1 MAANWVPP
9 HKLIF
14 TFIARWRIIICDTWV
29 KKHDMF
35 FYGEK
40 YQRYWFFILLFLE
53 FKCKVPLISGIHLPK
68 LWSRITDRMILFW
81 YDSLKEENYTCMK
94 MLRHSVLFLGMLQY
108 ADPNRCIFMG
118 RKFLS
123 LDYIIEHGQRLTQ
136 NSNWYQYWFSIP
148 VSGKSNFHW
157 FWIKRYFSLKYRK
170 MKYWLFEV

>member
-53 FKCKVPLISGIHLPK
+53 FKCKIPLISGIHLLK

-94 MLRHSVLFLGMLQY
+94 MLRHSVLFLVNVAICWWQSMHFYG
-108 ADPNRCIFMG
+108 AKIP
-118 RKFLS
+118 
-123 LDYIIEHGQRLTQ
+123 IIGLYHRARPETETEFKLI
-136 NSNWYQYWFSIP
+136 S
-148 VSGKSNFHW
+148 VLVFHTC
-157 FWIKRYFSLKYRK
+157 
-170 MKYWLFEV
+170 

>member
-35 FYGEK
+35 FMEK
-40 YQRYWFFILLFLE
+40 NIKDIGFSFFFFWNSNAKYLWFLE
-53 FKCKVPLISGIHLPK
+53 LPK

>member
-40 YQRYWFFILLFLE
+40 YQRYWFFILLFWNAKYLWFLE
-53 FKCKVPLISGIHLPK
+53 LPK

-94 MLRHSVLFLGMLQY
+94 MLRHSVLFLVNVAICWWQSMHFYG
-108 ADPNRCIFMG
+108 AKIP
-118 RKFLS
+118 
-123 LDYIIEHGQRLTQ
+123 IIGLYHRARTETDTEFKLI
-136 NSNWYQYWFSIP
+136 S
-148 VSGKSNFHW
+148 VLVFHTC
-157 FWIKRYFSLKYRK
+157 
-170 MKYWLFEV
+170 

>member
-40 YQRYWFFILLFLE
+40 YQRYWFFILLFWSSNAKYLWFLE
-53 FKCKVPLISGIHLPK
+53 LPK

-94 MLRHSVLFLGMLQY
+94 MLRHSVLFLVNVAICWWQSMHFYG
-108 ADPNRCIFMG
+108 AKIP
-118 RKFLS
+118 
-123 LDYIIEHGQRLTQ
+123 IIGLYHRARTETDTEFKLI
-136 NSNWYQYWFSIP
+136 S
-148 VSGKSNFHW
+148 VLVFHTC
-157 FWIKRYFSLKYRK
+157 
-170 MKYWLFEV
+170 

>member
-53 FKCKVPLISGIHLPK
+53 FKYKIPLISGIHLPK

-94 MLRHSVLFLGMLQY
+94 MLRHSVLFLVNVAICWWQSMHFYG
-108 ADPNRCIFMG
+108 AKIP
-118 RKFLS
+118 
-123 LDYIIEHGQRLTQ
+123 IIGLYHRARTETDTEFKLI
-136 NSNWYQYWFSIP
+136 S
-148 VSGKSNFHW
+148 VLVFHTC
-157 FWIKRYFSLKYRK
+157 
-170 MKYWLFEV
+170 

>member
-14 TFIARWRIIICDTWV
+14 TFIARCRIIICDTWV

-40 YQRYWFFILLFLE
+40 YQRYWFFILLFFWNSNAKYLWFLE
-53 FKCKVPLISGIHLPK
+53 LPK

-94 MLRHSVLFLGMLQY
+94 MLRHSVLFLVNVAICWWQSMHFYG
-108 ADPNRCIFMG
+108 AKIP
-118 RKFLS
+118 
-123 LDYIIEHGQRLTQ
+123 IIGLYHRARTETDTEFKLI
-136 NSNWYQYWFSIP
+136 S
-148 VSGKSNFHW
+148 VLVFHTC
-157 FWIKRYFSLKYRK
+157 
-170 MKYWLFEV
+170 

>member
-53 FKCKVPLISGIHLPK
+53 FKCKIPLISGIHLPK

-94 MLRHSVLFLGMLQY
+94 MLRHSVLFLVNVAICWWQSMHFYG
-108 ADPNRCIFMG
+108 AKIP
-118 RKFLS
+118 
-123 LDYIIEHGQRLTQ
+123 IIGLYHRARTENDTEFKLI
-136 NSNWYQYWFSIP
+136 S
-148 VSGKSNFHW
+148 VLVFHTC
-157 FWIKRYFSLKYRK
+157 
-170 MKYWLFEV
+170 